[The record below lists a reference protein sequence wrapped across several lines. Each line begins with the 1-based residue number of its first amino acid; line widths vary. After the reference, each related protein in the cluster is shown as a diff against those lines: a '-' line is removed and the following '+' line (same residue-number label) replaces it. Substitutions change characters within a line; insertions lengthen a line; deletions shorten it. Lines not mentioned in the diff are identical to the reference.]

1 MATPPRPGS
10 LASRL
15 GQASTVLVV
24 EDEPDIATFL
34 GAFFRASG
42 LEVVHIDPM
51 TPGEV
56 VVAVHEHHPSCILL
70 DLRLQGFTGMDVLVQ
85 LRAEPALG
93 AIPVVVFSGDGRAE
107 RRAEADVY
115 GVAAYVTKPFSVKEL
130 YALVSSLVAA
140 SPVG

>member
-1 MATPPRPGS
+1 MSAPRPGS
-10 LASRL
+10 LTSRL
-15 GQASTVLVV
+15 QQATATVLVV

-42 LEVVHIDPM
+42 LDVVHIDPM

-56 VVAVHEHHPSCILL
+56 VVAVREHRPACLLL

-85 LRAEPALG
+85 LRAEPSMRLL
-93 AIPVVVFSGDGRAE
+93 PVVVFSGDARAE
-107 RRAEADVY
+107 RRAEADVF

-130 YALVSSLVAA
+130 YALVSDLVAK

>member
-1 MATPPRPGS
+1 VSAPRPGS
-10 LASRL
+10 LTSRL
-15 GQASTVLVV
+15 QQSTATILVV

-56 VVAVHEHHPSCILL
+56 VVAVHDHHPACVLL

-85 LRAEPALG
+85 LRAEPSMRAL
-93 AIPVVVFSGDGRAE
+93 PVVVFSGDARAE
-107 RRAEADVY
+107 SRAEADVY

-130 YALVSSLVAA
+130 YALVSGLVAA
-140 SPVG
+140 SRVG

>member
-1 MATPPRPGS
+1 M
-10 LASRL
+10 
-15 GQASTVLVV
+15 LVV

-56 VVAVHEHHPSCILL
+56 VVAIREHHPACVLL
-70 DLRLQGFTGMDVLVQ
+70 DLRLQGFTGVDVLVQ
-85 LRAEPALG
+85 LRAEPSMQSL
-93 AIPVVVFSGDGRAE
+93 PVVVFSGDARAE
-107 RRAEADVY
+107 RRAEADVF
-115 GVAAYVTKPFSVKEL
+115 GIAAYVTKPFSVKEL
-130 YALVSSLVAA
+130 YALVSDLVAA